1 MGTTEGCVVE
11 PVSSDGMQCS
21 FKHFTIMCC
30 HHRRPREANMP
41 FPRLPVH
48 AALPIVNVNFLI
60 KNFFEKEL
68 TETKRLPSM
77 SNPKLPTTVY
87 L

>member
-1 MGTTEGCVVE
+1 
-11 PVSSDGMQCS
+11 
-21 FKHFTIMCC
+21 
-30 HHRRPREANMP
+30 MP